1 MPLQIPVKESG
12 GFDLHEEDEW
22 YVGTI
27 VDIEELP
34 DGQYG
39 PGLKFIINLDGETF
53 DDGKPRDTWAFC
65 SQNLSPRSKLGKWIK
80 GIVGDLPAA
89 GQVFDLGT
97 LIGARVKVMFEHV
110 PGMTADGDPIT
121 REKVVAIKTAG
132 QTQPQPQV
140 DAQPQPQAQPQAP
153 AATPATA
160 PAVEPF

>member
-1 MPLQIPVKESG
+1 MPLQITVKESG

-34 DGQYG
+34 DGQFG

-80 GIVGDLPAA
+80 GILGELPPA
-89 GQVFDLGT
+89 GQVFDLGQ
-97 LIGARVKVMFEHV
+97 LIGARVKTMFEHV
-110 PGMTADGDPIT
+110 PGMTPEGDPVT
-121 REKVVAIKTAG
+121 RERVVAIKTAG
-132 QTQPQPQV
+132 NAPAP
-140 DAQPQPQAQPQAP
+140 AAKAAHQAP
-153 AATPATA
+153 AE
-160 PAVEPF
+160 EPF